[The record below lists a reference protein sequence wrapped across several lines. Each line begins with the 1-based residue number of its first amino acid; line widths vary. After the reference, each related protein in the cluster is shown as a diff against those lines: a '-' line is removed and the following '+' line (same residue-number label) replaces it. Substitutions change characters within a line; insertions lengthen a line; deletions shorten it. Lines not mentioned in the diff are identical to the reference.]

1 MKVLASG
8 SSTGVV
14 QSEWNCSI
22 LLGSWVVNLPS
33 IAKTQTE
40 LPVISAWWSLSC
52 LGKDGP
58 RYPIRFGYI
67 LTTPFKTGLKSG
79 FDMFQQHFW
88 LEIDQK
94 VQRKHGTVSKWPE
107 TEGQMGHGRVPQ
119 LPIAMNPYE
128 SLPLPCV
135 TSAWNVY
142 SVASLLIN
150 AVLFS
155 RAAPVLCCIITF
167 RSYWFQMK
175 YHAYVSYMYWMP
187 RRRSSFYTTQ
197 KSRVWFRSFLVTF

>member
-14 QSEWNCSI
+14 HQSEWNCSI
-22 LLGSWVVNLPS
+22 LLGSWVANLPS

-52 LGKDGP
+52 LKDGQ
-58 RYPIRFGYI
+58 RYPIRFRHVSAAFLVGNR
-67 LTTPFKTGLKSG
+67 PKSSEKTWNGEQMTWDTG
-79 FDMFQQHFW
+79 PD
-88 LEIDQK
+88 
-94 VQRKHGTVSKWPE
+94 GPWP
-107 TEGQMGHGRVPQ
+107 RSPV
-119 LPIAMNPYE
+119 AYPYE

-142 SVASLLIN
+142 TVAPLLIN

-155 RAAPVLCCIITF
+155 RIQLANAAPVLCCIITF
-167 RSYWFQMK
+167 RSYWFQMT

-197 KSRVWFRSFLVTF
+197 NPGFDSGAFLVTF